1 MTRFGDVL
9 RGAAERPTPPARW
22 APVDS
27 PTEEL
32 PAIPP
37 PRRAAGSHRA
47 PTRRPTQPDE
57 PEPAGDSE
65 QPRSQWQPRAALR
78 RRRQRAKR
86 RRLLEWPVLVVVAL
100 LVAVLVRTFVLQSF
114 YIPSGSMFDTLQ
126 INNRVVVNKL
136 SYHLHPIHRGDV
148 VVFNRPSNVKISD
161 KDLIKR
167 VIGLPG
173 DVMSGHDGSVYV
185 GSRKLTEPYVK
196 ASCHG
201 TADFAPITVP
211 AHEMFVMGDNRCNSY
226 DSRFFGPIPQSL
238 VVGRAF
244 LLIWPLSRFG
254 AL

>member
-9 RGAAERPTPPARW
+9 RGAADRPIPTPARW
-22 APVDS
+22 SPVDS
-27 PTEEL
+27 PTERL
-32 PAIPP
+32 PTVPA
-37 PRRAAGSHRA
+37 PRGGGAGTHRAAG
-47 PTRRPTQPDE
+47 RREADDTEQSPESPD
-57 PEPAGDSE
+57 
-65 QPRSQWQPRAALR
+65 WQPRATVR
-78 RRRQRAKR
+78 RRRRRAKR
-86 RRLLEWPVLVVVAL
+86 RRLLEWPVLVGMAL
-100 LVAVLVRTFVLQSF
+100 LVALVVRTFVLQSF
-114 YIPSGSMFDTLQ
+114 YIPSGSMFDTLK

-148 VVFNRPSNVKISD
+148 VVFNRPKNVKISD

-185 GSRKLTEPYVK
+185 GSRRLSEPYVK

-201 TADFAPITVP
+201 TGDFAPITVP
-211 AHEMFVMGDNRCNSY
+211 AHDIFVMGDNRCNSY

-244 LLIWPLSRFG
+244 LLIWPLDRFG